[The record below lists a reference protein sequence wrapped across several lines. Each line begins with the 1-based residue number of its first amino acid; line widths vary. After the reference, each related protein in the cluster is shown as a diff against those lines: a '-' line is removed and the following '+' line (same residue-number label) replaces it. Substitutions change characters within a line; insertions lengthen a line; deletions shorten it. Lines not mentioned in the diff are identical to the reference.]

1 MVEEQE
7 KTGDAPEASQR
18 IIDHV
23 EVQIEAMLGDARLT
37 ISELKQ
43 LAAGDTLPI
52 DRQINEAVD
61 LRVNGHVVARGEIVT
76 IDDKFAVRITQVG

>member
-7 KTGDAPEASQR
+7 KTEKSPETSQR

-37 ISELKQ
+37 IAELKH
-43 LAAGDTLPI
+43 LSAGDTLPI
-52 DRQINEAVD
+52 DRQINEAID